1 MRDKKIKFLLMT
13 LIILMFCSFAFVI
26 IGFNKKQNKFKKI
39 EKALENVFYYLPNSN
54 YEDLTD
60 ISDYCKIALIYGTDY
75 IKSDYT
81 IYDDNNKINGY
92 TKDNLLSSIKN
103 ILGTN
108 ASINFEKDQNG
119 EYRFLKQDSCMY
131 NDKTSNLTY
140 DEENGVVYN
149 NSDNDNNSVLVVDW
163 FEEKEENKIIKL
175 KAHALIIA
183 ISDKSYDLYIDNN
196 LEHKIESYQS
206 LSEAMTGAK
215 ENFDKSYIYNF
226 EFKLEHGHYIW
237 TRYSNNSKIYEEE
250 FIE

>member
-1 MRDKKIKFLLMT
+1 
-13 LIILMFCSFAFVI
+13 
-26 IGFNKKQNKFKKI
+26 
-39 EKALENVFYYLPNSN
+39 
-54 YEDLTD
+54 
-60 ISDYCKIALIYGTDY
+60 
-75 IKSDYT
+75 
-81 IYDDNNKINGY
+81 
-92 TKDNLLSSIKN
+92 
-103 ILGTN
+103 
-108 ASINFEKDQNG
+108 
-119 EYRFLKQDSCMY
+119 MY